1 MPSPGPCRP
10 SSARRAA
17 SPSRGASP
25 SHRAALATLGVGAA
39 MRGKSRRFA
48 PERGETNEAV
58 GPGAYETHAG
68 GTIGGRLASE
78 VKRGGTVAFTSDT
91 TRGEFGSLWGALGG

>member
-1 MPSPGPCRP
+1 MCGCTPGV
-10 SSARRAA
+10 
-17 SPSRGASP
+17 GAYQP
-25 SHRAALATLGVGAA
+25 NHKATDPATLGVGAA